1 MQSKSTLMTEGSVWR
16 HIVRFAIPL
25 FWGNLFQQLYN
36 VVDSLI
42 VGNFLGSDALAA
54 VSSSGSLIFLLVGL
68 FNGVFTGASVVISR
82 YYGARD
88 EKSMRL
94 AVHTTVAF
102 GVASGVIITV
112 VGVLLS
118 PQMLRWMGTPESV
131 LPNSIR
137 YFRTYFF
144 GVLFVVLYNT
154 ANGIFQA
161 VGDSR
166 HPLYYL
172 IVSSITNVVLDLLFV
187 GPLGMGVEGAAL
199 ATVISQAVSAALGFR
214 RLIHTSAP
222 YRVFPRQVRFHG
234 GMLRQVLSMGLPA
247 GVQNSIISI
256 ANVVVQSSINMF
268 GAMAMAGC
276 GAYTKIEGFA
286 FLPVGCFTLAL
297 STFVGQNLGA
307 KEYDR
312 ARQGARFG
320 ILSCMVMSELVG
332 VGIYLLAPKLIALFN
347 ADPAVVS
354 YGVLQSR
361 TVTLFYFLMACSH
374 AMAAVMRGAGR
385 AVVPMTVMLV
395 CWCLI
400 RVSYIMLIARGSGNI
415 QMVFWAYPIT
425 WTLSTICFVIYYNRA
440 DWPHYLEKKSLKA

>member
-16 HIVRFAIPL
+16 HIVRFAIPR

-144 GVLFVVLYNT
+144 GVIFVVLYNT

-172 IVSSITNVVLDLLFV
+172 ILSSIINVVLDLVFV
-187 GPLGMGVEGAAL
+187 AGLGMGVDGAAY
-199 ATVISQAVSAALGFR
+199 ATVISQA
-214 RLIHTSAP
+214 TSAILGL
-222 YRVFPRQVRFHG
+222 RKLMHTTGSFRIFPRRVRFHLPL
-234 GMLRQVLSMGLPA
+234 LRELLTMGIPS
-247 GVQNSIISI
+247 GIQNSIISI
-256 ANVVVQSSINMF
+256 ANVVVQSSINLY
-268 GAMAMAGC
+268 GATAMAGC
-276 GAYTKIEGFA
+276 GAYAKIGDFA
-286 FLPVGCFTLAL
+286 FLPITSFALAL

-307 KEYDR
+307 KKYDR

-320 ILSCMVMSELVG
+320 ILTCM
-332 VGIYLLAPKLIALFN
+332 
-347 ADPAVVS
+347 
-354 YGVLQSR
+354 
-361 TVTLFYFLMACSH
+361 
-374 AMAAVMRGAGR
+374 
-385 AVVPMTVMLV
+385 
-395 CWCLI
+395 
-400 RVSYIMLIARGSGNI
+400 
-415 QMVFWAYPIT
+415 
-425 WTLSTICFVIYYNRA
+425 TLSEIIGILIYWLVA
-440 DWPHYLEKKSLKA
+440 YL